1 MNEEDR
7 RSINRF
13 PGVYSDEP
21 NPMFPAGTVYT
32 HVVTAAGVGVS
43 RAVSEGTM
51 LNQSA
56 LLS

>member
-1 MNEEDR
+1 
-7 RSINRF
+7 
-13 PGVYSDEP
+13 
-21 NPMFPAGTVYT
+21 MFPAGTVYT